1 MTAHT
6 RNHLPNRRF
15 HETFRFAHW
24 GVSYTVGLGRYP
36 DGLLGEVFINT
47 DKIGTAADVLAR
59 DSAVL
64 LSLALQ
70 HGIPISAMRHAVT
83 RDGNGEASGPIGK
96 LLDLLH
102 EEEAALER
110 AVGGLS

>member
-1 MTAHT
+1 MTAT
-6 RNHLPNRRF
+6 RRNLPARRF
-15 HETFRFAHW
+15 HESVGFSHW
-24 GVSYTVGLGRYP
+24 GVNYNVGLGRFP
-36 DGLLGEVFINT
+36 DGQLGEVFINT

-70 HGIPISAMRHAVT
+70 YGVPIARLRKSIMREP
-83 RDGNGEASGPIGK
+83 NGEASGPIGK
-96 LLDLLH
+96 LLDMLH

-110 AVGGLS
+110 ATGSLG